1 MLALGIASL
10 LLTQSQAK
18 PIPDIDWNNLPYQQ
32 QVKQM
37 ADGWRQK
44 YHLPGVGV
52 APSYLWGYSKNTQ
65 EIIPDANNEQVRAAV
80 CVGELAP
87 PR

>member
-44 YHLPGVGV
+44 YHLPGVWV
-52 APSYLWGYSKNTQ
+52 ALIKDGKVAWISLKAKTGEHASEVQ
-65 EIIPDANNEQVRAAV
+65 AAID
-80 CVGELAP
+80 GLK
-87 PR
+87 